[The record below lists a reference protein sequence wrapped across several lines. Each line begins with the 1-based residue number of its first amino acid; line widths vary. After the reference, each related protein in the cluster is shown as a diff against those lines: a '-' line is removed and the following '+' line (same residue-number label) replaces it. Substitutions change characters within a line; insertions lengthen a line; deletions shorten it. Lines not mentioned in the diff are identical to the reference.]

1 MNRTQLSTVIREEIK
16 AVLEADGVQL
26 KGASLPIQA
35 LKQIG
40 VIKPEYL
47 TVVLGKVSKGEKLP
61 PIDDKYLADVFLK
74 ILATTDVNAM
84 SQIFNTIRALSA
96 KKDSNK

>member
-1 MNRTQLSTVIREEIK
+1 MNRIQLSSIIREEIK
-16 AVLEADGVQL
+16 AVLEADGVEF

-47 TVVLGKVSKGEKLP
+47 TVVLGKVTKGETLP

-74 ILATTDVNAM
+74 LLATTDVNAM

-96 KKDSNK
+96 KKDNNK